1 METSQVFAY
10 IGLTASFLATIPQIF
25 KMIQTKD
32 VEGVSM
38 ITYFLV
44 ILTNICFTVRSVE
57 IGETAYTISNL
68 IKVITSL
75 MVFYLYYK
83 YRKKKC

>member
-1 METSQVFAY
+1 METSQIFAY

-44 ILTNICFTVRSVE
+44 IITNVCFTVRSVA
-57 IGETAYTISNL
+57 IGENAYTISNL
-68 IKVITSL
+68 IKVITSF

-83 YRKKKC
+83 YRKKK